1 LKAQHIQEVQHMA
14 MARRLSIVRDPADP
28 TGAQTPVRRA
38 IRQLQDT
45 LAGRGVA
52 AQVYEQIEQA
62 PADEPC
68 ILVAG
73 RSSSLAQMV
82 LERAGVAMPGV
93 AEALALVPGRL
104 AERPVLLACGSDA
117 RGLAYAVLELADR
130 ATYAADPLETLQF
143 ERPVVE
149 QPANQVRSIARLFTS
164 EVEDK
169 PWFYD
174 RAFWERYLSMLAAQR
189 FNRFSLTLGLGYNFP
204 RHVTDV
210 YFYFAYPFLVT
221 VPGYD
226 VRARGLPDEERER
239 NLAMLRFISDE
250 AAARGLHFQLA
261 LWTHAYEWIES
272 PEANYVIDGL
282 TPATHAA
289 YCRDALR
296 TLLEACPAIQG
307 VTFRVHGESG
317 IPEGSYEF
325 WRTVFQGIVQTGRRI
340 EIDMHAKGI
349 DQQMIDVALATGLP
363 VVVSPKYWAEH
374 MGLPYHQAS
383 IRELERVPV
392 SRGPGDVMRLSAGE
406 RRFTRYGY
414 ADLLTEDRPYG
425 VLFRIWPGTQRLLL
439 WGDPAM
445 AAGYGRFSHFCDC
458 LGTEL
463 CEPLS
468 FKGRMGSGQPGGRD
482 GYADPALRPAGGDWQ
497 KYEYT
502 YRLWGRL
509 LYNPETDPDSWRRY
523 LRHEF
528 DRAAGPAEEAL
539 ASASRILPLVTTAY
553 HPSASNNRYWP
564 EIYTNMPIV
573 DENRPHPYGDTP
585 SPRRFGTVSALDP
598 ELFSRVD
605 DFAAE
610 LLEGRRSGR
619 YSPLDVARWLDSC
632 AEAAQ
637 RYLAEMEALA
647 PDRSSPAVQ
656 RWVADVAIQAGLG
669 RFFAQ
674 KLRAGVA
681 FALYRQS
688 GDVAVLRQGI
698 EAYRTARAAWAELAE
713 RAGIYRRDLT
723 FGREPWL
730 RGHWVDRLAAI
741 EQDLADMEAELAKAG
756 ERVAVAGALARS
768 TSVEDLFGA
777 ALEYQP
783 PRARYRHAPPPTFR
797 RGEPLTILLTL
808 HDIEAAAGPVGV
820 RLHYRRVNQAE
831 PYCVVEMLR
840 DGQRYALTIPGDY
853 TDSPYPLQYFFE
865 LADTHG
871 RAWLYPGFAE
881 DLSNQPYFVVHQR

>member
-1 LKAQHIQEVQHMA
+1 M
-14 MARRLSIVRDPADP
+14 
-28 TGAQTPVRRA
+28 
-38 IRQLQDT
+38 T
-45 LAGRGVA
+45 LAGRLSLVHDPVDPLASQMPVQRAIQQLQEVLAGRGIAV
-52 AQVYEQIEQA
+52 QTLERIEQA
-62 PADEPC
+62 PHAELC
-68 ILVAG
+68 LLVAG
-73 RSSSLAQMV
+73 RPSALTQAV
-82 LERAGVAMPGV
+82 LERAGVVLPAA
-93 AEALALVPGRL
+93 AEALGLVPGRL
-104 AERPVLLACGSDA
+104 DERAVLLACGSDT

-130 ATYAADPLETLQF
+130 AMYAADPLEGLRL

-164 EVEDK
+164 ELEDK

-174 RAFWERYLSMLAAQR
+174 REFWQRYLAMLAAQR

-210 YFYFAYPFLVT
+210 YFYFAYPFLVA
-221 VPGYD
+221 VPGYE

-261 LWTHAYEWIES
+261 LWTHAYQWIDS
-272 PEANYVIDGL
+272 PEASHVIDGL
-282 TPATHAA
+282 TPEMHAA

-349 DQQMIDVALATGLP
+349 DQPMIDVALATGLP
-363 VVVSPKYWAEH
+363 VVISPKYWAEH

-383 IRELERVPV
+383 IRELERVPA
-392 SRGPGDVMRLSAGE
+392 SRGAGDVMRLSAGE

-468 FKGRMGSGQPGGRD
+468 FKGRMGSGLPGGRD

-509 LYNPETDPDSWRRY
+509 LYNPEADPECWRRY
-523 LRHEF
+523 LRAEF
-528 DRAAGPAEEAL
+528 GQAAGSAEEAL
-539 ASASRILPLVTTAY
+539 ANASRILPLVTTAY

-647 PDRSSPAVQ
+647 PDRSSPAVR

-698 EAYRTARAAWAELAE
+698 KAYRTARAAWAELAE
-713 RAGIYRRDLT
+713 RAGVYRRDLT

-756 ERVAVAGALARS
+756 ERVAAAGAQARS
-768 TSVEDLFGA
+768 TPVEDLLRA
-777 ALEYQP
+777 ALEYRP
-783 PRARYRHAPPPTFR
+783 PQARYRHTPPPGFR
-797 RGEPLTILLTL
+797 RGEPVTILLTL
-808 HDIEAAAGPVGV
+808 HDIEGAAGPVGV

-840 DGQRYALTIPGDY
+840 DGERYALTIPGDY

-865 LADTHG
+865 LADTQG
-871 RAWLYPGFAE
+871 RAWFYPGFAE
-881 DLSNQPYFVVHQR
+881 DLSNQPYFVLRQR